1 MSEKNRERDDPAP
14 SPGAVAK
21 TAIRAIDACM
31 GVLQRLRGR
40 FEPQTGGG
48 EAPLDAGKR
57 GQSGPPHA
65 AETTDAAPQRPSF
78 LHRALIVLLCLLIG
92 AAAGAAISYR
102 GLAIKLKE
110 HTGVVERM
118 QDEIDAAKK
127 AEARNVKLMDRFQRE
142 NAEYRQQTRE
152 AEREAEDQKS
162 RADQL
167 ETQLAEKKRAEQPP
181 PPPGRVAIAHP
192 KARPSAPP
200 KTGNCTVGNGSDL
213 TKCIDKF
220 NR

>member
-40 FEPQTGGG
+40 FEPQSDG
-48 EAPLDAGKR
+48 DGKHR
-57 GQSGPPHA
+57 QPEPTPVP
-65 AETTDAAPQRPSF
+65 ETTEAAPQRPSL
-78 LHRALIVLLCLLIG
+78 LHRALVVLLCLLIG
-92 AAAGAAISYR
+92 AGAGAVISYR

-110 HTGVVERM
+110 HAGVVERM

-127 AEARNVKLMDRFQRE
+127 AESRNVKLMDRFQRE

-152 AEREAEDQKS
+152 AERQAEEQKS

-167 ETQLAEKKRAEQPP
+167 DAQLAEKKRAEQPP
-181 PPPGRVAIAHP
+181 PPAARTAIAHP
-192 KARPSAPP
+192 KAKPSTPP
-200 KTGNCTVGNGSDL
+200 KTGDCTVGNGSDL

>member
-40 FEPQTGGG
+40 FEPQSDGH
-48 EAPLDAGKR
+48 GKHS
-57 GQSGPPHA
+57 QPEPTPVP
-65 AETTDAAPQRPSF
+65 ETTEAAPQRPSF

-110 HTGVVERM
+110 HAGVVERM

-152 AEREAEDQKS
+152 AGREAEEQKS

-167 ETQLAEKKRAEQPP
+167 EAQLAAKKHAEQPP
-181 PPPGRVAIAHP
+181 PPSGRAAIAHP

-200 KTGNCTVGNGSDL
+200 KTGDCTVGNGSDL